1 MQQWQPCSS
10 LELIKQ
16 RAHLLLRA
24 RDFFQNNNLLEVE
37 TPLLAAHTVTEPN
50 IESIRLT
57 LQDSAKYLQTSPEY
71 AMKRLLAAGVPDC
84 YQICKAF
91 RLGENGIRHNSE
103 FTLLEWY
110 RLDYDLQQIIQ
121 DTLSLCRHMS
131 DKLQL
136 NKIISYQQALHDA
149 LGISLAD
156 LSRAFL
162 IAQAQ
167 AQGMVS
173 SDQLSD
179 AQLLD
184 FVFSKCVTTHFSA
197 EGLTVVY
204 GYPAAQAALA
214 KINNDTPATADR
226 FEVFW
231 QDLEL
236 ANGYVELTDPVEQLA
251 RFQQDQALRAA
262 MDLPEVQ
269 IDQRLLAAQAAGL
282 PHCAGVALGLDRVLM
297 AVSNS
302 QDIRQVLSFDWHH
315 A

>member
-16 RAHLLLRA
+16 RALLLTRA
-24 RDFFQNNNLLEVE
+24 RDFFHNNNVLEVE

-50 IESIRLT
+50 IESIRVALP
-57 LQDSAKYLQTSPEY
+57 DNDKYLQTSPEY

-91 RLGENGIRHNSE
+91 RLHENGTQHNSE

-121 DTLSLCRHMS
+121 DTLNLLRHMS
-131 DKLQL
+131 DLL
-136 NKIISYQQALHDA
+136 PLHTIISYQQALHDA

-156 LSRAFL
+156 LSRACL
-162 IAQAQ
+162 IEHAQAH
-167 AQGMVS
+167 GMVS

-179 AQLLD
+179 AQLCD
-184 FVFSKCVTTHFSA
+184 FVFTKCVTAHFSA

-204 GYPAAQAALA
+204 GYPASQAALA
-214 KINNDTPATADR
+214 QLNTDAPATADR
-226 FEVFW
+226 FEVFL
-231 QDLEL
+231 QNLEL
-236 ANGYVELTDPVEQLA
+236 ANGYVELTDPVAQLA
-251 RFQQDQALRAA
+251 RLQKEQAQRAA
-262 MDLPEVQ
+262 MGLPEVQ
-269 IDQRLLAAQAAGL
+269 IDQRLQAALAAGL
-282 PHCAGVALGLDRVLM
+282 PPCAGVALGLDRVLM
-297 AVSNS
+297 AVNENL
-302 QDIRQVLSFDWHH
+302 DIGQVVSFDWHH